1 MGTGTGVC
9 QTDSVETV
17 DFGLDNSCAVSSAN
31 KDSLTLRKQLKL
43 QGVEALF
50 FDCDD
55 TLYPS
60 SCKVSEQ
67 VRKNIQ
73 LYMKEKLQIPDDK
86 VLDLQHSLF
95 VEYGTTLRGLQ
106 ELYAIDPYE
115 YWSYIHWSLDYE
127 SLIKKD
133 SSLRNILHS
142 LPFRKFVFT
151 NADKIHAQ
159 KCLQALDIPE
169 ETFEKIIDVVAVGF
183 KNKPDPNSFL
193 TALKIANVDNPS
205 KALLFDDSVV
215 NLQAAKNMGWHVV
228 AVGNSSVDAKD
239 FCDAW
244 IPSIHHV
251 PCILSK

>member
-1 MGTGTGVC
+1 MFWQLEILSPRKTWYRFLRTGVC

-67 VRKNIQ
+67 
-73 LYMKEKLQIPDDK
+73 M
-86 VLDLQHSLF
+86 
-95 VEYGTTLRGLQ
+95 TRGLQ